1 MGKKEQLLQKPDQ
14 KPVILLRLDNL
25 VFSVAALTL
34 EEPFIIKMSK
44 VSGSLKRFMP
54 MFDRILV
61 QRADAVTKTKGGIII
76 PEKAQGKVLEATVV
90 AAGPG
95 ARNEKGDTVPLSIA
109 VGDKVLLPEF
119 GGSKIE
125 IDAKEYTLLR
135 ESDIMAKFGPE

>member
-1 MGKKEQLLQKPDQ
+1 MGSEMKLKNTYYLFQ
-14 KPVILLRLDNL
+14 
-25 VFSVAALTL
+25 
-34 EEPFIIKMSK
+34 SK

-125 IDAKEYTLLR
+125 IDAKEYTLLK

>member
-1 MGKKEQLLQKPDQ
+1 MGVFLSKSSRNCRTCGFLFLCRLTHKLL
-14 KPVILLRLDNL
+14 IHH
-25 VFSVAALTL
+25 
-34 EEPFIIKMSK
+34 KMS
-44 VSGSLKRFMP
+44 VSGSLKRFIP
-54 MFDRILV
+54 LFDRILV

-95 ARNEKGDTVPLSIA
+95 ARNENGDTVPMSIA

-125 IDAKEYTLLR
+125 ID
-135 ESDIMAKFGPE
+135 